1 MPFFSDDPSS
11 CICSPSPSSRSSKSM
26 AAWKVRGDAGRLLPV
41 ITFFLGAAVT
51 GAFVFLG
58 ATMDMSWRFAAWG
71 NGARAVAADEVSDD
85 LITAA
90 PSDAWFSPSFKC
102 LLQAA

>member
-1 MPFFSDDPSS
+1 
-11 CICSPSPSSRSSKSM
+11 M
-26 AAWKVRGDAGRLLPV
+26 AAWKLRGDAGRLLPV

>member
-1 MPFFSDDPSS
+1 
-11 CICSPSPSSRSSKSM
+11 M

-41 ITFFLGAAVT
+41 ITFFFGAAMT

-71 NGARAVAADEVSDD
+71 NGARAVAGDEVSYD

-90 PSDAWFSPSFKC
+90 ASDA
-102 LLQAA
+102 